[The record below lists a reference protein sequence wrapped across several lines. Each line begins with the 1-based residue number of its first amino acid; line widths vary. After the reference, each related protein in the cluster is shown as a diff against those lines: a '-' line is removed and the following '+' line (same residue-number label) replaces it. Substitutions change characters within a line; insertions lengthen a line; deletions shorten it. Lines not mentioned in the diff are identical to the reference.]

1 MGSSHYEERPR
12 RRPCQAE
19 DTHWDGD
26 HLGVADVA
34 GGEDDDKLDDS
45 LGSCLFKRFMH
56 PFCSGFFLDLL
67 DSFPV
72 LLIKVFGSETHL
84 VEAVGVEDVL
94 EWKGKGKVEEDLFQ
108 LSLPFGE
115 SEIQRSSPSICVAGG
130 IFFIVPTGLEEFL
143 DEGKKVKDEG
153 VPHEVEGDGGPVVVA
168 VLQQVV
174 EGDAIG
180 CHVRDRQDRVE
191 EGKLCNLDHLD
202 GHQEAKTFDNRS
214 NFE

>member
-1 MGSSHYEERPR
+1 MAGPLIGSKNA
-12 RRPCQAE
+12 CI
-19 DTHWDGD
+19 
-26 HLGVADVA
+26 GVLVVMSKEALTESVA
-34 GGEDDDKLDDS
+34 IPVAVQHTVTVLVVSESVFLTTS
-45 LGSCLFKRFMH
+45 FM
-56 PFCSGFFLDLL
+56 LL
-67 DSFPV
+67 VSEGVPVV

-214 NFE
+214 NYE